1 MWIFVQGHP
10 KLQQFGGKTCHVFTQ
25 LEQVFL
31 SRVRAKMQPTVFDEV
46 FGKTNDF
53 LHLSN
58 GKIKYIKNLDIT
70 KLRYIEVL
78 L

>member
-1 MWIFVQGHP
+1 
-10 KLQQFGGKTCHVFTQ
+10 
-25 LEQVFL
+25 
-31 SRVRAKMQPTVFDEV
+31 MQPTIFDEV